1 MNKNK
6 DLTTFELL
14 KMLGM
19 KSETKLR
26 NYIHSLLEDDDM
38 INLVKKG
45 LHKHLNSINS
55 LQKNTETIAQ
65 QLNLPTKN
73 DVTNI
78 AKLSIQIEEKIDALE
93 EKVHLLSETL
103 QNPVQARPTDEIT
116 SKATTNN
123 FNLKEGDAQI
133 TNEIAEIKRLLTMNL
148 ISNGGNL
155 TDLEPLLVRLYTL
168 RKRGGIRD

>member
-1 MNKNK
+1 MSN

-26 NYIHSLLEDDDM
+26 NYIHSLFEDEDT
-38 INLVKKG
+38 INLVKKAM
-45 LHKHLNSINS
+45 HRHLKSVNA

-65 QLNLPTKN
+65 LLNLPTKS
-73 DVTNI
+73 DVANI

-93 EKVHLLSETL
+93 ERVQFLSETL
-103 QNPVQARPTDEIT
+103 QTRSADEGPLQAE
-116 SKATTNN
+116 TNN
-123 FNLKEGDAQI
+123 LNLKKDDTLINQ
-133 TNEIAEIKRLLTMNL
+133 EIAEIKRLLTKNL

-155 TDLEPLLVRLYTL
+155 SDLEPLLIRLYTL
-168 RKRGGIRD
+168 RKRGGKRG